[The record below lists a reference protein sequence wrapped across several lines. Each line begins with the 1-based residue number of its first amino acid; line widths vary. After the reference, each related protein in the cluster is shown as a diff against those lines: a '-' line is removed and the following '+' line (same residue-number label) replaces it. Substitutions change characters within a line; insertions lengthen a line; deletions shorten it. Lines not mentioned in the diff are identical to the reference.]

1 VKPNTSFEIHL
12 LSVDAGRDAVPSVS
26 AFLAATSNPD
36 DQRSGLQ
43 ARAKP
48 GGTILQFSGGFT
60 LRVKQDA
67 SGLHDLSASAMRL
80 SAHPHLDA
88 RGAEAV
94 DFIVEQASPGASRPN
109 TNAYVSLAFDN
120 GETRLLSDTARL
132 DRIRHLLYAT
142 VFFPPRQGVRR

>member
-1 VKPNTSFEIHL
+1 MKPNISFEIHL

-36 DQRSGLQ
+36 DQ
-43 ARAKP
+43 
-48 GGTILQFSGGFT
+48 
-60 LRVKQDA
+60 
-67 SGLHDLSASAMRL
+67 
-80 SAHPHLDA
+80 HLDA

-109 TNAYVSLAFDN
+109 TNAYVILAFDS

-132 DRIRHLLYAT
+132 DGIRHLLYAT

>member
-1 VKPNTSFEIHL
+1 MKPNISFEIHL

-67 SGLHDLSASAMRL
+67 TGLHDLSASAMRL